1 MDCGYG
7 HRECK
12 APDTQCPHW
21 KGTFCELDMMDRVI
35 DRFDKVVKEHPEI
48 IEKVASKYYEQ
59 FVNVK
64 DVVLG
69 DKVSFQIENPMKNVE
84 TKSLPTK
91 MIFEDKTPSYK
102 IIRDCHK
109 CIYEV
114 GCHESPL
121 GCKKYKRDAPDG
133 VYYGYFFSGV
143 IK

>member
-12 APDTQCPHW
+12 ASETQCPYW
-21 KGTFCELDMMDRVI
+21 QGTFCELVMMDRVI
-35 DRFDKVVKEHPEI
+35 DSFDKVVKEHPEI

-84 TKSLPTK
+84 TKSLPIK
-91 MIFEDKTPSYK
+91 MIFEDKLHLK
-102 IIRDCHK
+102 I
-109 CIYEV
+109 
-114 GCHESPL
+114 
-121 GCKKYKRDAPDG
+121 
-133 VYYGYFFSGV
+133 
-143 IK
+143 